1 MLFFLEGYGV
11 HEGSKGL
18 YMLNKLKPKSE
29 FSRNVLTLMTGTT
42 IAQAIPIAI
51 SPILTRIYTPED
63 FGLLALYMS
72 LLMIFGNIVAG
83 KYELA
88 ILIPKNNNDAKHIVV
103 YSIILSFIVSF
114 ILFLL
119 VFIFNNEIMKVLD
132 NIEIKV
138 WLYIL
143 PLNIFIISTISIL
156 YYWNNRTKHYRKL
169 SNNQILQS
177 SIQGSSNLI
186 IGTFYKINGGL
197 LLGTILGGLSSLLYL
212 ILKTKAD
219 FIGFKFYKLKA
230 ISLIKKYIKFPK
242 FMLPSGLLENFSS
255 QLPII
260 LLSSFFGS
268 AIVGF
273 YFLSQRLVKLPV
285 ALIGTSIGNVFRQVA
300 SEQLIKNGNCRNIFI
315 RTLKKLIFIGTL
327 PFIVFYFSA
336 PMLFSFVF
344 GQEWMIAGIYTQIL
358 TPMFYLQFITRP
370 LSGMFIIAEKQQYDL
385 IIQIYLLLGVWGA
398 FFMGYN
404 YFNSVEVSLKIFTFI
419 YSIKYIFELSMSYMF
434 TIKKD

>member
-1 MLFFLEGYGV
+1 MI
-11 HEGSKGL
+11 HKI
-18 YMLNKLKPKSE
+18 KLKSE
-29 FSRNVLTLMTGTT
+29 FSRNVFTLMTGTT

-51 SPILTRIYTPED
+51 SPILTRLYTPSD

-72 LLMIFGNIVAG
+72 LLMLFGNIVAG

-103 YSIILSFIVSF
+103 YSIILSCISSL

-119 VFIFNNEIMKVLD
+119 IYIFNNEIVKLLD
-132 NIEIKV
+132 NNEITV

-143 PLNIFIISTISIL
+143 PLNIFIVSTVSIL
-156 YYWNNRTKHYRKL
+156 YYWNNRIKHYREL

-177 SIQGSSNLI
+177 SIQGSSNLS
-186 IGTFYKINGGL
+186 IGAFSQLSGGL
-197 LLGTILGGLSSLLYL
+197 IIGTILGGLSSLLYL
-212 ILKTKAD
+212 IIKTQHYFK
-219 FIGFKFYKLKA
+219 GFKFYKLKA

-242 FMLPSGLLENFSS
+242 FMVLSGILENFSS

-268 AIVGF
+268 SIVGF

-300 SEQLIKNGNCRNIFI
+300 SEQLIKDGNCQNIFI
-315 RTLKKLIFIGTL
+315 RTLKKLILIGTF
-327 PFIVFYFSA
+327 PFIIFYFSA

-344 GQEWMIAGIYTQIL
+344 GQEWMIAGVYAQIL

-385 IIQIYLLLGVWGA
+385 IMQIYLLISVSAA
-398 FFMGYN
+398 FFIGYH
-404 YFNSVEVSLKIFTFI
+404 YFDSVEISLILFTFV
-419 YSIKYIFELSMSYMF
+419 YSIKYIFELSMSYVF